1 MTAAPAGRVAGEGAL
16 LVLLAAVTA
25 IGGVTLNVYLPARP
39 AAQAEFHA
47 SLAATGL
54 TVSLPGIAF
63 AIGLLAYGPWSDR
76 VGRRRVLLTG
86 LGLFTIGT
94 AIALV
99 SGSMTMLI
107 VGRFIQALGGAAGV
121 TVGRAVVND
130 LFPREHVS
138 RNLAY
143 LTMVVAIANALAP
156 AAGGL
161 LTELG
166 SWRAVFAALLTVSTI
181 VTVWTARRLPETL
194 ARGAGDRP
202 QAGIARTIGS
212 LATEPTFIACAVQS
226 IVCYASF
233 LVFASYMPFVMTSAM
248 GGSVTSYGAWYLL
261 IAIGYFF
268 GNYAVTQ
275 FATRLGNARLLATG
289 AALQA
294 VAAGVALA
302 LACAHW
308 WHPLAVFGPWMVIGF
323 AQGLILPSV
332 TASAVALRPDAAGT
346 AAGLL
351 GFVQQV
357 GAAIAVQCMAGVWL
371 ASPVPV
377 CLFIAI
383 TTLIGWLA
391 SGASSSLL
399 AVPPAQRA

>member
-143 LTMVVAIANALAP
+143 LTMVVALANALAISGLP
-156 AAGGL
+156 SPRSGAAPSRPRGGL
-161 LTELG
+161 RCKQR
-166 SWRAVFAALLTVSTI
+166 RACAALSTRTHSI
-181 VTVWTARRLPETL
+181 SGE
-194 ARGAGDRP
+194 P
-202 QAGIARTIGS
+202 Q
-212 LATEPTFIACAVQS
+212 C
-226 IVCYASF
+226 
-233 LVFASYMPFVMTSAM
+233 
-248 GGSVTSYGAWYLL
+248 
-261 IAIGYFF
+261 
-268 GNYAVTQ
+268 
-275 FATRLGNARLLATG
+275 
-289 AALQA
+289 
-294 VAAGVALA
+294 
-302 LACAHW
+302 LAC
-308 WHPLAVFGPWMVIGF
+308 
-323 AQGLILPSV
+323 
-332 TASAVALRPDAAGT
+332 R
-346 AAGLL
+346 
-351 GFVQQV
+351 
-357 GAAIAVQCMAGVWL
+357 
-371 ASPVPV
+371 
-377 CLFIAI
+377 
-383 TTLIGWLA
+383 
-391 SGASSSLL
+391 
-399 AVPPAQRA
+399 

>member
-1 MTAAPAGRVAGEGAL
+1 MF
-16 LVLLAAVTA
+16 LLAAVTA
-25 IGGVTLNVYLPARP
+25 VGGVTLNVYLPARP

-54 TVSLPGIAF
+54 TVSLPGVAF

-76 VGRRRVLLTG
+76 VGRRRVLLSG
-86 LGLFTIGT
+86 LGLFTLGT
-94 AIALV
+94 TLALLAN
-99 SGSMTMLI
+99 SMAMLI
-107 VGRFIQALGGAAGV
+107 VGRFVQALGCAAGV

-138 RNLAY
+138 RSLAY

-166 SWRAVFAALLTVSTI
+166 SWRLVFAALLAAGLV
-181 VTVWTARRLPETL
+181 VTTWTARCLPETL
-194 ARGAGDRP
+194 ADHPADRRHP
-202 QAGIARTIGS
+202 AVVRTIVS
-212 LATEPTFIACAVQS
+212 LAARPTFIACALQS
-226 IVCYASF
+226 IICYASF
-233 LVFASYMPFVMTSAM
+233 LVFASYMPFVMTSAL

-275 FATRLGNARLLATG
+275 LAVRLGNERLLSAG

-294 VAAGVALA
+294 LAAGAALLFA
-302 LACAHW
+302 YAHW
-308 WHPLAVFGPWMVIGF
+308 WHPLAVFGPWAVIGF

-332 TASAVALRPDAAGT
+332 TAAAVALRPDAAGT

-357 GAAIAVQCMAGVWL
+357 GAAVAVQSMAGARL
-371 ASPVPV
+371 GSPVPV
-377 CLFIAI
+377 CLFVAAA
-383 TTLIGWLA
+383 TLVGWLA
-391 SGASSSLL
+391 SGASRALL
-399 AVPPAQRA
+399 AAPVAQRA